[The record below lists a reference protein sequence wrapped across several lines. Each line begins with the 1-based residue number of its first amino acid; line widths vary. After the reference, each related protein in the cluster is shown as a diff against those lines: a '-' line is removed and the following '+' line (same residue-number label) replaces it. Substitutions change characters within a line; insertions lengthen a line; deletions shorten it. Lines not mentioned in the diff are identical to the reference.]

1 MWSDWLAFG
10 LSGDLVDPD
19 MRVIVV
25 MEADRR
31 VIDLAKIE
39 QLVET
44 ALEQLPVHQE
54 HIDPVS
60 CLDNLQGKVAVMVE
74 CLVADYYTV
83 L

>member
-1 MWSDWLAFG
+1 MDP
-10 LSGDLVDPD
+10 VDPD
-19 MRVIVV
+19 MWIIVV
-25 MEADRR
+25 MKTDRR
-31 VIDLAKIE
+31 VFDLTKIK

-60 CLDNLQGKVAVMVE
+60 CLDDLHSKVAVMVE
-74 CLVADYYTV
+74 GLVADDGTV

>member
-1 MWSDWLAFG
+1 MWPCWLAFG
-10 LSGDLVDPD
+10 FSVDLVDPD
-19 MRVIVV
+19 MGVIVV

-31 VIDLAKIE
+31 MVDLTKIE

-54 HIDPVS
+54 HINPVS
-60 CLDNLQGKVAVMVE
+60 FLYDLHGKVAFMVE
-74 CLVADYYTV
+74 RLVADECTV

>member
-1 MWSDWLAFG
+1 
-10 LSGDLVDPD
+10 

-31 VIDLAKIE
+31 VVDLTKIE

-44 ALEQLPVHQE
+44 AFKQLPVHQK
-54 HIDPVS
+54 HTDPVS
-60 CLDNLQGKVAVMVE
+60 RLDNLHGEVAVMIKA
-74 CLVADYYTV
+74 LATDSGAV

>member
-1 MWSDWLAFG
+1 MGFSV
-10 LSGDLVDPD
+10 DLVDPD

-31 VIDLAKIE
+31 VVDLTKIE

-44 ALEQLPVHQE
+44 ALEQLPVHE
-54 HIDPVS
+54 KHIDPVS
-60 CLDNLQGKVAVMVE
+60 CLDDLHGKVAIMVE
-74 CLVADYYTV
+74 CLVADNCTV